1 MHKLCCL
8 VLLHHYQPS
17 IKSKYAFF
25 RDFRRSNTLQLIINN
40 HPSPERHSKSSK
52 FNLLAWMLPGPSTLR
67 QRSRVLCTTYFSLHS
82 ICIGC
87 LVNLKHTLTT
97 GTLWKCAIELA
108 RFILCLIWT
117 ITFHSQEAGCKKKER
132 LSHMLCNFKFVF
144 GVYCAQG
151 NIDCLL
157 CPQVCLWTFLSYV
170 KNILSIV

>member
-1 MHKLCCL
+1 M
-8 VLLHHYQPS
+8 
-17 IKSKYAFF
+17 
-25 RDFRRSNTLQLIINN
+25 DFRRSNTLQLIINN

-97 GTLWKCAIELA
+97 GTLWRCAIELA

-117 ITFHSQEAGCKKKER
+117 ITFHSQEAGCKKKKKDY
-132 LSHMLCNFKFVF
+132 LTCFATSNL
-144 GVYCAQG
+144 
-151 NIDCLL
+151 
-157 CPQVCLWTFLSYV
+157 FLVSTV
-170 KNILSIV
+170 PKGT